1 VSKSFISLF
10 NRIDYKQVTLL
21 SSLLIVMFFDH
32 ITTLIG
38 LSNGLYETNLNVVFL
53 INNGLWFITDLIVTI
68 IMFIIPLLLSSYFD
82 PSSKKIIQLF
92 PVIAITIRLSVCF
105 NNVALLLTI

>member
-1 VSKSFISLF
+1 MSKSFINIF
-10 NRIDYKQVTLL
+10 NRTDYKQATLL
-21 SSLLIVMFFDH
+21 SLLLIVMYFDH

-38 LSNGLYETNLNVVFL
+38 ISNGLYETNLNVVFL
-53 INNGLWFITDLIVTI
+53 VNNGLWFITDLIVTI

-82 PSSKKIIQLF
+82 PSSKKVIQLF

-105 NNVALLLTI
+105 NNVALLLSI